1 MNKKTS
7 YFKIGMF
14 IIIGIVIFV
23 VGLIVFGGGEF
34 LKKKLEIESYFNGS
48 VQGLNIGSPLKFRGI
63 KVGEVTE
70 MSLVGELYKI
80 SQDVPDA
87 YKYNLYVLVRGVV
100 YIENFEKFAPKDEA
114 GRDRN
119 INRLIQESG
128 LRVKLIPLGITGGA
142 YLELD
147 FVKPQ
152 FAKETLEIVWKP
164 KYLYIPSVPGT
175 LEQVTKALSEIPEV
189 LNQDVYPMLKNVNE
203 SAKTFPAIIE
213 KIDEILLNTRL
224 ISGDIRDVSME
235 LKENPSRVIFGD
247 APPKKGVRK

>member
-1 MNKKTS
+1 MNKKTN

-14 IIIGIVIFV
+14 IIIGIIIFV

-235 LKENPSRVIFGD
+235 LKENPSRVLFGD